1 MTKAEKKL
9 VEKVQ
14 ESLSIATARLERI
27 KSCESEMLAAIAE
40 NEVREENK
48 HSLQLLNLLVEE
60 RHD

>member
-14 ESLSIATARLERI
+14 ESLSIATARLEQA

-40 NEVREENK
+40 NEVREEIK

-60 RHD
+60 

>member
-14 ESLSIATARLERI
+14 ELLSIATAKLEQVR
-27 KSCESEMLAAIAE
+27 SCESEMLAAIAE
-40 NEVREENK
+40 NEVREEIR

-60 RHD
+60 